1 MFHLPEGI
9 ESRVAEDNSISACP
23 SKGWTTLTMKNLK
36 LLIYTP
42 TMKRRVSA
50 AQVFTLFPDSKGL
63 TTLRLETSA
72 GFGAGVI
79 IGCVVGRTVT
89 LQDAATHKK
98 PESLWPVSITR
109 D

>member
-9 ESRVAEDNSISACP
+9 ESRVAEDNTISACP
-23 SKGWTTLTMKNLK
+23 SK
-36 LLIYTP
+36 
-42 TMKRRVSA
+42 
-50 AQVFTLFPDSKGL
+50 
-63 TTLRLETSA
+63 

-98 PESLWPVSITR
+98 PDSLWPVKKH
-109 D
+109 

>member
-9 ESRVAEDNSISACP
+9 ESRVAEDNTISACP
-23 SKGWTTLTMKNLK
+23 SK
-36 LLIYTP
+36 
-42 TMKRRVSA
+42 
-50 AQVFTLFPDSKGL
+50 
-63 TTLRLETSA
+63 

-98 PESLWPVSITR
+98 PDSLWPVSLSCFVMFVR
-109 D
+109 FGV